1 MCNGGTTYTQG
12 NSQILKE
19 VRIPLFVKKKKEEV
33 VHILFK
39 KCTHEINLLH
49 NCRVT
54 VCNPNPEELGYKP
67 NEPNT
72 INL

>member
-1 MCNGGTTYTQG
+1 MGGPHT
-12 NSQILKE
+12 LKE
-19 VRIPLFVKKKKEEV
+19 IVRYSKRSGYLCLLKKKKKEV